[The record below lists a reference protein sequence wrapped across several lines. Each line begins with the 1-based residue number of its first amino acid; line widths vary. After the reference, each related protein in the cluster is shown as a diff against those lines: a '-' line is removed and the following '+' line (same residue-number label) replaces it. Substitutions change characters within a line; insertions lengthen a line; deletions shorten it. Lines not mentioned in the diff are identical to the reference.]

1 MGQGRAW
8 TLCEDSLVK
17 YYSGTAEYRTAFNV
31 EGDVPSSCKLDL
43 GDVSVMARVNLNGED
58 LGILWV
64 APWTVDISGKLRQG
78 ENTLSIEVVNLWQ
91 NRMVGDLR
99 GEPGKRRTY
108 TTWNHYTAED
118 PLLKSGLLGPVRVV
132 AQ

>member
-1 MGQGRAW
+1 MPQVEE
-8 TLCEDSLVK
+8 EDLVVK
-17 YYSGTAEYRTAFNV
+17 FSKPFVFENKTYTEV
-31 EGDVPSSCKLDL
+31 DL
-43 GDVSVMARVNLNGED
+43 RNLENLNGED